1 MSKRDYYEVLGVERD
16 ASKDEIKKAY
26 RKLAFR
32 YHPDRNP
39 GDKEAEERFKEA
51 TEAYEV
57 LSDPE
62 KRRVYDQYGHAGM
75 AGPGAGGFGGFEHEF
90 DLSDALRAF
99 MRDFGG
105 FGFEEMFGGG
115 RRTSGRGGG
124 HRGRDLQARV
134 RLTLEEIA
142 TGVEKKI
149 RVNKQ
154 VRCDTCNGTGAR
166 RGSRAATCSTCG
178 GRGQVR
184 QVSRSILGQF
194 INVTTCPDCDGAG
207 VTISDPCPDCS
218 GTGTVRGSEVVRV
231 RIPAGV
237 ASGNYITVK
246 GGGDAGERG
255 APPGD
260 LYVIVEE
267 LPHERFQRR
276 GNDVILDV
284 PVSFPKL
291 VLGTR
296 IEVPTLDGHVML
308 KIPPGTPSHKV
319 FRLRGKGIPR
329 VNQYGRGD
337 QLVRVIAWVPDRVD
351 RREAELLRE
360 LDERLDKRAPRI
372 DD

>member
-1 MSKRDYYEVLGVERD
+1 MSKRDYYEVLGVGRD

-39 GDKEAEERFKEA
+39 GDHEAEERFKEA

-62 KRRVYDQYGHAGM
+62 KRRLYDQYGHAGM
-75 AGPGAGGFGGFEHEF
+75 AGAGAGPGGAGFGQEF
-90 DLSDALRAF
+90 DLADALRAF

-105 FGFEEMFGGG
+105 FGFEEMFGGS
-115 RRTSGRGGG
+115 RRGARGGARG
-124 HRGRDLQARV
+124 GRDLQARV

-142 TGVEKKI
+142 RGVEKKI

-154 VRCDTCNGTGAR
+154 VRCEACGGSGAR
-166 RGSRAATCSTCG
+166 RGSKSTTCSTCG

-194 INVTTCPDCDGAG
+194 INVTTCPACDGAG
-207 VTISDPCPDCS
+207 VVIEEPCPECRGS
-218 GTGTVRGSEVVRV
+218 GTVRGSEVVRV

-237 ASGNYITVK
+237 ASGNYITVS
-246 GGGDAGERG
+246 GGGDVGERG

-260 LYVIVEE
+260 LYVIIEE
-267 LPHERFQRR
+267 IPHERFQRR
-276 GNDVILDV
+276 GNDVVLDL
-284 PVSFPKL
+284 PVSYPKL
-291 VLGTR
+291 VLGTKV
-296 IEVPTLDGHVML
+296 EVPTLDGHVML
-308 KIPPGTPSHKV
+308 RIPPGTPSHKV

-329 VNQYGRGD
+329 LNHYGRGD
-337 QLVRVIAWVPDRVD
+337 QLVRVVAWVPERVG

-360 LDERLDKRAPRI
+360 LDALLEDRAPRL